1 MFSVVIPAYN
11 AEKFVMGAVNSV
23 LNQTHQDFELVI
35 VDDGS
40 TDGTG
45 AVIKQCADS
54 RIRYIYQENAGVSA
68 ARNKGII
75 ESRGEYVCFLDSD
88 DEWKENHLET
98 LSSLIEKYN
107 DCGLYITGYDIRLNN
122 GEIIHKSQQIL
133 SRIQAED
140 IRSDDGFDVLNK
152 NGYFFNTN
160 TICCKREVFDKV
172 GLFAVGVKNGE
183 DDDMWL
189 RIFSYFSVAISKSV
203 TTVYDR
209 SNCGATGQR
218 TEVFEHRFL
227 ERVEGILNSP
237 EIPDYR
243 KDSLRTWV
251 ERNKLSTARKY
262 ILSGNKR
269 QAFKYLKRVKFKK
282 VSRKKY
288 LETVLCM
295 FIPSRLVRKRIDN
308 RDSGYYR

>member
-23 LNQTHQDFELVI
+23 LNQTHRDFELVI

-68 ARNKGII
+68 ARNKGIT
-75 ESRGEYVCFLDSD
+75 ESKGEFVCFLDSD
-88 DEWKENHLET
+88 DEWKENHLEV
-98 LSSLIEKYN
+98 LNSLIEKYN

-133 SRIQAED
+133 SKIQDEE
-140 IRSDDGFDVLNK
+140 IMSDDGYDVLNK

-160 TICCKREVFDKV
+160 TICCRREVFDKV

-189 RIFSYFSVAISKSV
+189 RIFAYYSVAISKKA

-218 TEVFEHRFL
+218 TEVFRHRFL
-227 ERVEGILNSP
+227 ERVEGILSSP
-237 EIPDYR
+237 EIPEYR
-243 KDSLRTWV
+243 KESLRIWV

-262 ILSGNKR
+262 ILSCDKR
-269 QAFKYLKRVKFKK
+269 EAFKLLKKVKFNK
-282 VSRKKY
+282 VSKKKY